1 MIETQLF
8 CASTQFNGT
17 RGSLATEPH
26 TVRGTFETD
35 SISALG
41 LPPPVTVP
49 TTASVGAAL
58 KAVQDHGK
66 GYVLIVEDGR
76 PRGIMSQRD
85 VLMNIV
91 ARDVKYDSNVMEYVS
106 KIPVTLT
113 GTERIARAIKVMI
126 AEGVD
131 IIPIVDSTG
140 QATAVLLSVDVI
152 HFLAEAFPAQL
163 LNLPP
168 QPHQTLMKPE
178 GG

>member
-1 MIETQLF
+1 MANQ
-8 CASTQFNGT
+8 
-17 RGSLATEPH
+17 PD

-35 SISALG
+35 SIGALG
-41 LPPPVTVP
+41 LLPPVTVP
-49 TTASVGAAL
+49 TTASVGEAL
-58 KAVQDHGK
+58 KAIQKHGK
-66 GYVLIVEDGR
+66 GYVLVVEDGR

-91 ARDVKYDSNVMEYVS
+91 ARDVKYESNVMDYAS

-113 GTERIARAIKVMI
+113 AGERISRGIKVMI

-131 IIPIVDSTG
+131 MIPIVDSAGKATG
-140 QATAVLLSVDVI
+140 VLLSVDVLQ
-152 HFLAEAFPAQL
+152 FLAEAFPEQL

-168 QPHQTLMKPE
+168 KPDQTLPKPE